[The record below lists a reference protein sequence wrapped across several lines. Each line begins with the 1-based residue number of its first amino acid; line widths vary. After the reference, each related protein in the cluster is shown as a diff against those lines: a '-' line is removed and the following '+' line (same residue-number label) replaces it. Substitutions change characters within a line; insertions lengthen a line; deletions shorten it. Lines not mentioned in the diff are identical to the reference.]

1 MQVDPMIEYVKSMF
15 DYAFGNKAGK
25 LNGRYT
31 PRYHYAPPLY
41 VKVKRYA
48 GKGKARKAK

>member
-15 DYAFGNKAGK
+15 DYAFGDKANRP
-25 LNGRYT
+25 NGRYT
-31 PRYHYAPPLY
+31 PRQQDAPPLY